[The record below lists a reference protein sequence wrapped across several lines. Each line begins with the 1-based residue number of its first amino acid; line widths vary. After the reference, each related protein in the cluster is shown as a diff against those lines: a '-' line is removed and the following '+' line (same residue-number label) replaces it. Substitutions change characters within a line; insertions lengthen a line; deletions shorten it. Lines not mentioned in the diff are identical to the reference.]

1 MWLDVSAVRKKV
13 NTSDGQRMTRW
24 PRSDSRDWGRGGTCA
39 GAGETGR
46 GLPGGT
52 AGPGPGAPRALSATC
67 SAGILSEW
75 PVGAMAAASANFLS
89 GTAL

>member
-1 MWLDVSAVRKKV
+1 MSAVRKKV

-39 GAGETGR
+39 GGGR
-46 GLPGGT
+46 DGDGAAWGT
-52 AGPGPGAPRALSATC
+52 AGPGPGAPLSTERDLFRPHP
-67 SAGILSEW
+67 SPEW
-75 PVGAMAAASANFLS
+75 PPWDGGGGLCEFPS